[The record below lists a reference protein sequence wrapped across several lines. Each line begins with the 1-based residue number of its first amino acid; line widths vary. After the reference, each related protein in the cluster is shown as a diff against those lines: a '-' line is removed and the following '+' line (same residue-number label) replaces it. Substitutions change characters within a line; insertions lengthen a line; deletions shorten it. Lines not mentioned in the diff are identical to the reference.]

1 MNIRDPRIQKYIMA
15 AILVLGLQYA
25 FFFVDAIPFGFK
37 AKRTE
42 INALK
47 AEYGK
52 LSSEINQA
60 RRLTAD
66 MDRVEALHKTTQMK
80 WEIANE
86 LLPPSTDMA
95 GLLRAMTIAGSSA
108 GVDFVGFEPNDSVN
122 LEYYAE
128 NPVTVTVIGGY
139 HEVGA
144 FFSEVARLSRLV
156 TVRMP
161 KIETLTGGEP
171 SETVKAEFLASAY
184 SVTGDHVRA
193 KQVSTASAGRKGSSR
208 KGPPKPSASGGSGAH
223 IKE

>member
-1 MNIRDPRIQKYIMA
+1 MNIRDPRVQKYIA
-15 AILVLGLQYA
+15 AGILVVGLQYA

-37 AKRTE
+37 AKGAE
-42 INALK
+42 IGALK
-47 AEYGK
+47 SEYGQ

-66 MDRVEALHKTTQMK
+66 IQRVEALHRTTQMK

-86 LLPPSTDMA
+86 LLPATTDMA
-95 GLLRAMTIAGSSA
+95 GLLRAMTIAGHSA
-108 GVDFVGFEPNDSVN
+108 GVEFVGFEPNDSVN

-128 NPVTVTVIGGY
+128 NPVLVTVIGSY

-161 KIETLTGGEP
+161 KIESLTGGEP
-171 SETVKAEFLASAY
+171 GETVRAVFRASAY
-184 SVTGDHVRA
+184 SVSGDHVRA
-193 KQVSTASAGRKGSSR
+193 KQASASAGRDGGSR
-208 KGPPKPSASGGSGAH
+208 KRPSTPPSSKSGAQ